1 MKRKIIY
8 LLLSIFILSSCN
20 DLDLNPLSE
29 GSSENWYSN
38 ETEIQMAL
46 NDIYRGAFW
55 PMDSEEWTDNWTKRN
70 TTTPITD
77 ATLNSEWGTSSGRW
91 ALAYKAIARA
101 NTILASL
108 DRASESVTPEKLAQ
122 FEATAKFVR
131 AAKYGYLIS
140 HFGDVVFYTE
150 VLDLE
155 ESFTLGR
162 TDKNTILQAVYDD
175 FDFAIQNLPESYGSN
190 ENKLATKGAA
200 MAYKARI
207 ALYMGDFD
215 IARDAAE
222 ACMNL
227 DVYSLYAD
235 FGELFISATKN
246 SSEEIF
252 GIPRSVELKSS
263 ISTTNYISRT
273 AGGWG
278 YYDPSWDLLCSFLCT
293 DGLPIDESPL
303 FNPQDPF
310 KNRDPR
316 CTYTLVEFGT
326 PHLGFIYEPHPDSL
340 QVLNLKTG
348 NYQFNHD
355 TRTNKYYAS
364 FNGLLWKKGVDADWS
379 DDKKAE
385 NTSILMRYADVLLMY
400 AEAKIE
406 LGDIDETV
414 LEVINRVRARAYK
427 VGVEQTMDYPTVTT
441 TDQAELRQIVRL
453 ERRMELAWEGTR
465 YMDIIRWRIAENVLT
480 KNIYGLIDEA
490 KEKLVDQDLW
500 FFADTPEIDE
510 DGAPDFTPLYDAGY
524 VKLLAIRDFDS
535 SKQYLWPIPAK
546 EILINENLVQN
557 PNY

>member
-263 ISTTNYISRT
+263 ISTINYISRT